1 MPFFYNK
8 GPATKYLED
17 KYVPSVI
24 QSAFMY
30 AYPDEELWK
39 ISEKHIAGIEF
50 SMHTVNDLPIENCIT
65 NIYFEEDFSHG
76 GYAYSWDINDHSRT
90 YVYNSHYILSYDIGC
105 VTCAISII
113 TGGLSDMEDISLI
126 RLTLFLYL
134 IVNKNCGI
142 DFSSKCPIWF
152 YDPYNLKAVLY
163 IFSNDIERG
172 YYDVLEGFL
181 EHMDKYGIE
190 LRDIVEACQEHGYME
205 LLMQVMRILGEKP
218 KEQELLRL

>member
-1 MPFFYNK
+1 MDNLFDKRPSAN
-8 GPATKYLED
+8 YLEG

-24 QSAFMY
+24 QSVFMY

-39 ISEKHIAGIEF
+39 ISEKHVTDIEF
-50 SMHTVNDLPIENCIT
+50 RMHPIYDLPNENDIT
-65 NIYFEEDFSHG
+65 NIFLEEDVSHG
-76 GYAYSWDINDHSRT
+76 GYAYSWDINNHSVTRIR
-90 YVYNSHYILSYDIGC
+90 SGRYILSYDIYYI
-105 VTCAISII
+105 TCDISFV

-134 IVNKNCGI
+134 IANRNCGI

-181 EHMDKYGIE
+181 KYMDKYGIE

-218 KEQELLRL
+218 KEQERLRL